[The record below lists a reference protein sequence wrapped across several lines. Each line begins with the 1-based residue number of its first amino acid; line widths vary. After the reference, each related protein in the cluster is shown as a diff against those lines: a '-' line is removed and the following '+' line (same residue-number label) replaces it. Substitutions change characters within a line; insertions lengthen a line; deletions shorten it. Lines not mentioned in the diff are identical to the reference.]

1 MTVDRREPGGFS
13 RPPLRSTLRRAA
25 RLLRDGDLAGFV
37 RRLGRYLRRTADRRQ
52 PPTYAEWRAGHVTLS
67 AEDRA
72 VVTAWNHDLP
82 EEACTVVASH
92 RLSKPADLG
101 PDGGLTLVVDEATLH
116 DGARMAFTL
125 AAERNPSALVF
136 SADHEIVDVDGHPVA
151 VHLKPGWNR
160 DLALGSAYAGP
171 VLAIRNGHL
180 AGILDGGPPS
190 SFHDLLLRAA
200 DGLEEHRIA
209 HVPTVLSSTTTPW
222 PVSDPTAVA
231 RAAGLPRDAITVD
244 ERSGACRVAW
254 PMPDPL
260 PMVSIVIPTKDRG
273 RMLRRCVDGVLH
285 RTSYPDLEVVI
296 VDHASTQRSAKR
308 FIDGLA
314 RSGHAEVVEFSG
326 EFNFS
331 RMVNLGVAAS
341 RGQVV
346 CLLNNDTEVIDPDWL
361 TELVRQV
368 LRPEVGAVGGLLLF
382 PDGTIQH
389 AGVHP
394 GLGGFMGHGH
404 KHRRHDDPGYHGR
417 LTVAH
422 QVAAVTGACLAT
434 RREAWDGVGG
444 MDEELP
450 VAFNDV
456 DLCLRIRQVGLHVL
470 FTPHSILRHH
480 ESASRGADD
489 DPERS
494 ARLATE
500 HRRMVERW
508 GSLLDVDPAYHP
520 DLSRDPSGF
529 SLAETPTTVPPWRQE
544 TQEPTTEA

>member
-1 MTVDRREPGGFS
+1 
-13 RPPLRSTLRRAA
+13 
-25 RLLRDGDLAGFV
+25 
-37 RRLGRYLRRTADRRQ
+37 
-52 PPTYAEWRAGHVTLS
+52 
-67 AEDRA
+67 
-72 VVTAWNHDLP
+72 VVAAWNHDLP
-82 EEACTVVASH
+82 EGACTVVAVH
-92 RLSKPADLG
+92 ELSGPTDLG
-101 PDGGLTLVVDEATLH
+101 PAVGVTLVVDEAALH
-116 DGARMAFTL
+116 EGARMAFTL
-125 AAERNPSALVF
+125 ADEQNPQALVF
-136 SADHEIVDVDGHPVA
+136 SADHEIIDADGRPVA
-151 VHLKPGWNR
+151 AHLKPGWNR

-180 AGILDGGPPS
+180 AGVLEDGPPS
-190 SFHDLLLRAA
+190 SFHDLLLRATA
-200 DGLEEHRIA
+200 GLEGHRIV
-209 HVPTVLSSTTTPW
+209 HVPTVLSSTTLPR

-231 RAAGLPRDAITVD
+231 RATGLARDAVTVD

-254 PMPDPL
+254 PLPDPPPL
-260 PMVSIVIPTKDRG
+260 VSIVIPTRDRG

-285 RTSYPDLEVVI
+285 QTSYPNLEVVI
-296 VDHASTQRSAKR
+296 VDHASTQRSARR
-308 FIDGLA
+308 FIDDLA
-314 RSGHAEVVEFSG
+314 RSRQAKVVEFA
-326 EFNFS
+326 EDFNFS
-331 RMVNLGVAAS
+331 RMVNRGVAAS
-341 RGQVV
+341 RGEVV
-346 CLLNNDTEVIDPDWL
+346 CLLNNDTEVIDPAWL

-382 PDGTIQH
+382 PDATIQH

-422 QVAAVTGACLAT
+422 QVAAVTGACLAI
-434 RREAWDGVGG
+434 RREAWDGAGG

-456 DLCLRIRQVGLHVL
+456 DLCLRIRQLGLHVL

-508 GSLLDVDPAYHP
+508 GNLLDVDPAYHP

-544 TQEPTTEA
+544 TQEPTIEA